1 MTNFNLLL
9 LQVLEYLA
17 MREILTLEHI
27 NGGPPCAGRER
38 LENIAEF
45 CLIEYAFQSFLFPFP
60 ENYAFSCSFRESILS
75 FTEHDDKQVLYCSLF
90 SF

>member
-45 CLIEYAFQSFLFPFP
+45 CLVNMLF
-60 ENYAFSCSFRESILS
+60 
-75 FTEHDDKQVLYCSLF
+75 SLF
-90 SF
+90 YSLFLKTMLSHAALGSQCCH